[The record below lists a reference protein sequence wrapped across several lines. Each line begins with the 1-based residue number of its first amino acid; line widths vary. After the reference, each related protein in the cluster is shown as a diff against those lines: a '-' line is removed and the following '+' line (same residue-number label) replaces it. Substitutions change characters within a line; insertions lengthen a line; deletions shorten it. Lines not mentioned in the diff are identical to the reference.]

1 MKDIQNA
8 TPGGYRDSP
17 QPAAA
22 NPKRVALWH
31 QIASADRVL
40 DRVTS
45 AHQIHLSRRLTGSS
59 SSTITTIAYTLY
71 SLWLC
76 PIHCTFRCI
85 RHPSPITGDLAR
97 HIISPSLSCFKCF
110 EALST
115 WSKFYPYLSICW
127 SLRYDLTG
135 DAIILSLPSVPYHL
149 DTPLTSIHSTHIRLL
164 HEWPPKGTDPLY
176 ALDRPPWYLDF
187 GEGEYTIII

>member
-110 EALST
+110 EALSG
-115 WSKFYPYLSICW
+115 PVNSIPIYRSAGPSDTTSPATQLF
-127 SLRYDLTG
+127 SLCPAYRIT
-135 DAIILSLPSVPYHL
+135 
-149 DTPLTSIHSTHIRLL
+149 STHL
-164 HEWPPKGTDPLY
+164 
-176 ALDRPPWYLDF
+176 
-187 GEGEYTIII
+187 